1 MYSSRKAN
9 LMLLT
14 FFDTAKLLLKIT
26 TTKNRASLW
35 RKNLLTKWVARV
47 KKAKPYI
54 YALQTPYLRGV
65 NTIFVRRK
73 CKTNKLTINN

>member
-9 LMLLT
+9 LMLLTFLLLT

-54 YALQTPYLRGV
+54 YAL
-65 NTIFVRRK
+65 
-73 CKTNKLTINN
+73 

>member
-54 YALQTPYLRGV
+54 YGL
-65 NTIFVRRK
+65 
-73 CKTNKLTINN
+73 

>member
-35 RKNLLTKWVARV
+35 RKNLLTKWVLV
-47 KKAKPYI
+47 LKK
-54 YALQTPYLRGV
+54 L
-65 NTIFVRRK
+65 NHIFT
-73 CKTNKLTINN
+73 TNKHHIYEA

>member
-1 MYSSRKAN
+1 M
-9 LMLLT
+9 LLTFLLLT

-54 YALQTPYLRGV
+54 YDQ
-65 NTIFVRRK
+65 
-73 CKTNKLTINN
+73 